1 MELIKEKELADKIMR
16 TFADA
21 KVNVQRE
28 KRVIVELPNDMVHP
42 FLSYAKESLGFVH
55 LSHISCVDWI
65 EENKF
70 ELVFIILS
78 YETLITVLVKTKIDR
93 EKAEF
98 PTLLGYWPQ
107 VETYEREIREMYGVN
122 FIGNDDKRDLIL
134 EDWDNIPPMRKD
146 FDTVKYSRET
156 FFMREG
162 REDAKD
168 VRETISE
175 HSGEEIPDLAKIY
188 SVRNT

>member
-1 MELIKEKELADKIMR
+1 MELIKEKDLAEKINR

-21 KVNVQRE
+21 KVKVQRE
-28 KRVIVELPNDMVHP
+28 KRVVVELPNDMVHP
-42 FLSYAKESLGFVH
+42 FLSYAKESLGFKH
-55 LSHISCVDWI
+55 LSHFSCVDWI
-65 EENKF
+65 EDNQF
-70 ELVFIILS
+70 ELVFIVLN
-78 YETLITVLVKTKIDR
+78 YETMITVVAKTRIDR
-93 EKAEF
+93 EKPDF

-107 VETYEREIREMYGVN
+107 VETYEREFREMYGIN
-122 FIGNDDKRDLIL
+122 FVGNDDKRDLIL
-134 EDWDNIPPMRKD
+134 EDWDNIPPMRRD

-175 HSGEEIPDLAKIY
+175 HSGEELPDLAKIY

>member
-1 MELIKEKELADKIMR
+1 MDLVKEHELAEKIEK
-16 TFADA
+16 TFAQA
-21 KVNVQRE
+21 KARVQRQ
-28 KRVIVELPNDMVHP
+28 KRVIVELPNDEVHA
-42 FLSYAKESLGFVH
+42 FLSFAKGSLGFQH
-55 LSHISCVDWI
+55 LSHISCVDWL
-65 EENKF
+65 EDKKF
-70 ELVFIILS
+70 ELVFIILNYDS
-78 YETLITVLVKTKIDR
+78 MITVIAKTKIDR
-93 EKAEF
+93 DKPEF

-107 VETYEREIREMYGVN
+107 VETYEREIREMYGVT
-122 FIGNDDKRDLIL
+122 FVGNNDIRDLIL
-134 EDWDNIPPMRKD
+134 EDWDNIPPMRRD

>member
-1 MELIKEKELADKIMR
+1 MELIKEQELVDRITK
-16 TFADA
+16 TFAEVSV
-21 KVNVQRE
+21 KIQRE
-28 KRVIVELPNDMVHP
+28 KRVIVELPNDSVHP
-42 FLSYAKESLGFVH
+42 FLTFAKNSLGFEH
-55 LSHISCVDWI
+55 LSHISYVDWI

-78 YETLITVLVKTKIDR
+78 YSTMITVIVKTKIDR

-98 PTLLGYWPQ
+98 PTLLGFWPQ

-134 EDWDNIPPMRKD
+134 EDWDNIPPMRRD

-168 VRETISE
+168 VRETISQ

-188 SVRNT
+188 SVRNS

>member
-1 MELIKEKELADKIMR
+1 MELIKEQELVDKITK
-16 TFADA
+16 TFAEVSV
-21 KVNVQRE
+21 KIQRE
-28 KRVIVELPNDMVHP
+28 KRVIVELPNDSVHP
-42 FLSYAKESLGFVH
+42 FLTFAKDSLGFEH

-65 EENKF
+65 EEDKF

-78 YETLITVLVKTKIDR
+78 YSTMITVIAKTKIDR

-98 PTLLGYWPQ
+98 PTLLGFWPQ

-134 EDWDNIPPMRKD
+134 EDWDNIPPMRRD

-168 VRETISE
+168 VRETISR

-188 SVRNT
+188 SVRNS